1 MNSYDAEMHILRQKE
16 ASRRA
21 AERYTMVSH
30 LDEIRA
36 TPKIRLVYQHAMAEV
51 GSWLIAI
58 GYRLQG
64 SIDQLAPS
72 TELTDSLTLV
82 SKNRCVEC

>member
-21 AERYTMVSH
+21 AESYTIVSQ

-36 TPKIRLVYQHAMAEV
+36 APPIRLFYQHAMVEV

-64 SIDQLAPS
+64 SIPQLAPP
-72 TELTDSLTLV
+72 TELTDTLTLV

>member
-21 AERYTMVSH
+21 AERYTTVSH
-30 LDEIRA
+30 LDEIRT
-36 TPKIRLVYQHAMAEV
+36 TPRMRLAYQRAMVEV

-64 SIDQLAPS
+64 SIDQLAPPM
-72 TELTDSLTLV
+72 ELTDTLSLV